1 MKTRIAIMME
11 LDNDGIRDKDEI
23 KVYHTDPKKSNPNVK
38 QLIDSGITENKY
50 LEIVKPLDNDG
61 IQDDNERKFVE
72 LMAKNKELLKIK
84 TLLNYFNEKAYDGE
98 ITSEELE
105 YFGQFF

>member
-1 MKTRIAIMME
+1 M
-11 LDNDGIRDKDEI
+11 
-23 KVYHTDPKKSNPNVK
+23 
-38 QLIDSGITENKY
+38 
-50 LEIVKPLDNDG
+50 EIVKPLDNDG
-61 IQDDNERKFVE
+61 IQDEREKEFVE
-72 LMAKNKELLKIK
+72 LMEKNKELLKIK